1 MKTILLI
8 TDFSEHALFALK
20 AAGGIARKIN
30 GKINLVQVYQHPS
43 LGEEFSYHYTK
54 EYYEEAKAN
63 ADKELDELIKQNS
76 LTDIQIDRNILS
88 KTTLE
93 EVMETDKFKNPDL
106 IVMGANGRSGHF
118 KSFIGA
124 SVEKVIRI
132 SNAPVLILKN
142 EIEDFT
148 IHKMVFASDFLD
160 ESYQAFEKIKFF
172 ADRYNSH
179 IYLLKVITP
188 KEFEES
194 PKSHKKLV
202 RFAKMFK
209 LVNYS
214 INVYNDFSIG
224 EGILNFSNEKN
235 VDLIAMETH
244 GRTGFAH
251 FMLGS
256 LAESVVKHESK
267 PILSV
272 KIQKT
277 TERAQSNAD
286 RELIDAMWGAE

>member
-20 AAGGIARKIN
+20 ATASIARKIN

-43 LGEEFSYHYTK
+43 LGEEYSYQYTRG
-54 EYYEEAKAN
+54 YFEETNAN
-63 ADKELDELIKQNS
+63 AEKELNELVKQNS
-76 LTDIQIDRNILS
+76 LEDIQIDRSILS
-88 KTTLE
+88 NTTLE
-93 EVMETDKFKNPDL
+93 QVIKTEKFKNPDL
-106 IVMGANGRSGHF
+106 IVMGANGRSGNF

-124 SVEKVIRI
+124 SVEKIIRL
-132 SNAPVLILKN
+132 SDAPVLILKD

-148 IHKMVFASDFLD
+148 INKMVFASDFLD

-188 KEFEES
+188 KEFETS

-202 RFAKMFK
+202 RFAKTFK
-209 LVNYS
+209 LMNYS
-214 INVYNDFSIG
+214 INVYNDFTIE
-224 EGILNFSNEKN
+224 EGILNFSTEKN

-272 KIQKT
+272 KIQKST
-277 TERAQSNAD
+277 ARAHSKAAQ
-286 RELIDAMWGAE
+286 ELIDEMWGAE